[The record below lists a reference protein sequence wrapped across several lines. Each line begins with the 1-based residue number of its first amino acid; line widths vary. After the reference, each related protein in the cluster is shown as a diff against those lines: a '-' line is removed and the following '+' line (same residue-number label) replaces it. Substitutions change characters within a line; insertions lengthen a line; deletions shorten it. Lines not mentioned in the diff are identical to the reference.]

1 MINIKNWNIR
11 SIVKEIVIALVL
23 LFVLSNI
30 INYIRKPELSSTQL
44 PQIEAQLVDG
54 NIFKV
59 EEGKPL
65 LLYFWAEWCPTCKL
79 QSSNIEF
86 ISQKYNVVTIAVSS
100 GSNEEIK
107 AYMQEHGLSF
117 KVINDKEA
125 NWAKQ
130 FKVEVYPTTFI
141 YNAKGKLKFTDVGY
155 TTTAGLLARFEW
167 IE

>member
-1 MINIKNWNIR
+1 MPARKKWNIR
-11 SIVKEIVIALVL
+11 PIAKEIIIALVL

-30 INYIRKPELSSTQL
+30 ISYIRKPELLSTQL
-44 PQIEAQLVDG
+44 PQIEVQLVDG
-54 NIFKV
+54 STFKV
-59 EEGKPL
+59 QKGKPL
-65 LLYFWAEWCPTCKL
+65 LLYFWADWCPACKL

-86 ISQKYNVVTIAVSS
+86 VSQKYNVLTIAVNS

-107 AYMQEHGLSF
+107 AYMQEHKLSF
-117 KVINDKEA
+117 KVINDKDGV
-125 NWAKQ
+125 WAKE
-130 FKVEVYPTTFI
+130 FNIEAYPTTFI